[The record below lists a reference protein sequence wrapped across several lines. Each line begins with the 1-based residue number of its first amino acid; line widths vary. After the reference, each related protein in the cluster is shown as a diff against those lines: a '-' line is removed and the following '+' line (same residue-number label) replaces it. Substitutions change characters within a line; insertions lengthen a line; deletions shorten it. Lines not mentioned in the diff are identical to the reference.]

1 MFSFCFS
8 KERRSIK
15 THFVSQ
21 KKKKKKT
28 NPAKY
33 PGIAAGFGVTA
44 REGGARGLVKGW
56 VPTLLG
62 YSVQGAA
69 KFGLYEYF
77 KK

>member
-1 MFSFCFS
+1 MFFEGKKS
-8 KERRSIK
+8 KK
-15 THFVSQ
+15 LTLFLK